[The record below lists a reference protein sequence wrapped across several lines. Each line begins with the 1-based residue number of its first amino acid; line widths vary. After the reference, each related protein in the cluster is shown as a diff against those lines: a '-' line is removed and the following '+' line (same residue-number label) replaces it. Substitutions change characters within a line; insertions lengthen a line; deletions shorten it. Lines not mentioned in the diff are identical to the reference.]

1 MKLLAIAIASGALFG
16 LSSAQAVPLSSAPA
30 LQDQIVTVAMHCT
43 PSSGYCT
50 RGLGAR
56 GLGRTR
62 RPRPWAWRSQQPVRA
77 YTWRRGR

>member
-30 LQDQIVTVAMHCT
+30 LQNQIVTVAMHCT

-50 RGLGAR
+50 RGVGK
-56 GLGRTR
+56 R
-62 RPRPWAWRSQQPVRA
+62 RYPHPWAWRSQRPVRP